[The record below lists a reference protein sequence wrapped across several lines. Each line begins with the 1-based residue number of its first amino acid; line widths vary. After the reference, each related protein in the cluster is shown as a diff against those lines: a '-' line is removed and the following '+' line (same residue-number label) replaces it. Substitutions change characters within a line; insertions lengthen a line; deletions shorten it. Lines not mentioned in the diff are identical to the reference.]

1 MSTSANPRSAVYNDR
16 RSAATSGA
24 KPRVPSSRPAGKE
37 RPTSSGEVLP
47 DDSASNAPQS
57 SNTSHRINGF
67 SKNTTER
74 QTARTHSQVTTREN
88 LRIRKKSPMKSP
100 AVDGNE
106 SDAGQVGSQE
116 FDWKS
121 AAAAP
126 VPLAAPQPRREKV
139 THPPW
144 KPQASLVPHTTAPLA
159 ARISLPPLASFLP
172 EPLQPT
178 PLKQLSPCVQESAI
192 LDDLLYV
199 LMGFEGQYIRYI
211 DSYNPAVEKDRL
223 AGPKFRILHGLDPS
237 LRDLTNTI
245 LKMATYYASIEAFV
259 EVQSREE
266 FGAINHAL
274 CASIRKLLK
283 DYLILIAQLENQL
296 ITNESF
302 SLHVLHLHTM
312 PTSHMMFQV
321 YTLAQEI
328 LKKNALLEG
337 DHDDLIDDG
346 LDDVDNILEQL
357 REGGELAPGGMSK
370 TICKGGNVLRLLTD
384 RLSYMSGDP
393 AARTLLQTLLRDAS
407 RPYMAMLNEWLHHGG
422 IKDPH
427 AEFLIKEQKSIKR
440 EKLEEDFTD
449 EYWEKRYTIRDADV
463 PPQLEAVKDKVLLA
477 GKYLNVVRECGGVDI
492 STEVHDV
499 PKSFDDPRFLDN
511 INGAYA
517 HANSSLLNLLLTTHA
532 LPARLQ
538 SMKHYFFLDHSDFF
552 TYFLDLSASELK
564 KPFRHVNVGKLQ
576 SLLDLVLRQPGSI
589 AAQDPFKED
598 VKVQMNDVG
607 LTKFLMGVVNVRGID
622 QDNNDPNDTATEKTR
637 TPTAGATH
645 NASSTTDDDSSMTGF
660 EALEFKFSVPFPL
673 SLVIS
678 SKTVLRY
685 QILFR
690 YLLSMRHLEGLL
702 VNSWE
707 DHIKVLS
714 WTHRSAKSPRLEMW
728 KRRAWTLRSRML
740 VFVQQFTYYCTA
752 EVIEPN
758 WQRLMARVNGS
769 RDSSA
774 TGTNTQGMIAAGP
787 TSSRVNRTVDELME
801 DHVDFLDTCLKEC
814 MLMNS
819 RLLRIHSKLTA
830 VCTLFA
836 TYTPRLTRDLFPA
849 DASLV
854 NTPAANKY
862 LSLHHGHGHHHHH
875 HQQQSSSASSAPQP
889 NPSAPQPPSTSFSGS
904 TSRPLPANLTTYD
917 PAKLATMEDL
927 MGKYEHNFN
936 HHLRI
941 LLDALDYYAATETVA
956 LGRLCAQL
964 STAGEKGGR
973 ERIGGG
979 GVDGGGGG
987 GAGEV

>member
-1 MSTSANPRSAVYNDR
+1 MSFSTNPRSTAYNDR
-16 RSAATSGA
+16 RTAATSGA
-24 KPRVPSSRPAGKE
+24 KPRVPSSRAAAKE
-37 RPTSSGEVLP
+37 RPTSSGDIVPE
-47 DDSASNAPQS
+47 DSASNAPQR
-57 SNTSHRINGF
+57 SNPSHRVNGY
-67 SKNTTER
+67 SRNTTER
-74 QTARTHSQVTTREN
+74 QTERLQSQVTTRER
-88 LRIRKKSPMKSP
+88 LQVRTKSPVKSYT
-100 AVDGNE
+100 VHGNGTDSRPSGSRE
-106 SDAGQVGSQE
+106 AGQTSSPV
-116 FDWKS
+116 
-121 AAAAP
+121 AAIAAIP
-126 VPLAAPQPRREKV
+126 RKDKVPLRKLLEHTQGPLLIDDAP
-139 THPPW
+139 TAPW

-159 ARISLPPLASFLP
+159 SRISLPPLASLLP
-172 EPLQPT
+172 AHLQPP
-178 PLKQLSPCVQESAI
+178 PLKQLSPQAQELSI

-199 LMGFEGQYIRYI
+199 LMGFEGQYIRYNE
-211 DSYNPAVEKDRL
+211 SYNPSVEQERL
-223 AGPKFRILHGLDPS
+223 AGPSFQILPGLDPS
-237 LRDLTNTI
+237 LGDLTNSV
-245 LKMATYYASIEAFV
+245 LKMASYYAALEAFV

-283 DYLILIAQLENQL
+283 DYLLLVSQLESQF
-296 ITNESF
+296 ITNDSF
-302 SLHVLHLHTM
+302 SLHVLHLHTL
-312 PTSHMMFQV
+312 PTNHMMFQV

-328 LKKNALLEG
+328 LKKNALLGE
-337 DHDDLIDDG
+337 DLDESIDG
-346 LDDVDNILEQL
+346 FDDVDNILEQL
-357 REGGELAPGGMSK
+357 REGGELAPGGMTK
-370 TICKGGNVLRLLTD
+370 TMCKGGNVLRLLTD
-384 RLSYMSGDP
+384 RLAYMSGDP

-407 RPYMAMLNEWLHHGG
+407 RPYMTMLNEWLHHGG

-440 EKLEEDFTD
+440 DKLEDDYTD
-449 EYWEKRYTIRDADV
+449 EYWEKRYTIREADV

-511 INGAYA
+511 INSAYA

-552 TYFLDLSASELK
+552 TYFLDLSASELR
-564 KPFRHVNVGKLQ
+564 KPFRQVNVSKLQ

-598 VKVQMNDVG
+598 VKVQMNEVG

-622 QDNNDPNDTATEKTR
+622 QDVNEGSNAAEKHR
-637 TPTAGATH
+637 TPATH
-645 NASSTTDDDSSMTGF
+645 SSAREEDNAMKGF

-690 YLLSMRHLEGLL
+690 YLLSMRHLENQLT
-702 VNSWE
+702 NSWE
-707 DHIKVLS
+707 DHNKVLS
-714 WTHRSAKSPRLEMW
+714 WTHRSKDDRKLEMF

-758 WQRLMARVNGS
+758 WQRLMAKVNGQDENND
-769 RDSSA
+769 R
-774 TGTNTQGMIAAGP
+774 GP
-787 TSSRVNRTVDELME
+787 GPPKVSRTVDELME

-819 RLLRIHSKLTA
+819 KLLK
-830 VCTLFA
+830 
-836 TYTPRLTRDLFPA
+836 
-849 DASLV
+849 
-854 NTPAANKY
+854 
-862 LSLHHGHGHHHHH
+862 
-875 HQQQSSSASSAPQP
+875 
-889 NPSAPQPPSTSFSGS
+889 
-904 TSRPLPANLTTYD
+904 
-917 PAKLATMEDL
+917 MEQIEDFFNRH
-927 MGKYEHNFN
+927 EDNFN
-936 HHLRI
+936 RHLTG

-964 STAGEKGGR
+964 SAAGEKGGR
-973 ERIGGG
+973 ERLVG
-979 GVDGGGGG
+979 GVD
-987 GAGEV
+987 